1 MEGFRSGNADST
13 AFTISLFAPGTA
25 WDTPKAMLR
34 YSFGTARQT
43 ALTIAPAWVG
53 APAAAALAMALA
65 CFGCSAAAVPAA
77 TEAISGTARA
87 MAPTIAGAAAGL
99 MPTAAFTTFT
109 VVDCRSRVLAWET
122 RSAALTGSSA
132 AGTAVKTLSNGL
144 ALGASFAKELP
155 PTRRAIL
162 SKIHVIYFIIL
173 SRPP

>member
-43 ALTIAPAWVG
+43 AFTIAPAWDG
-53 APAAAALAMALA
+53 ASAAAALAMALA

-99 MPTAAFTTFT
+99 MPSAAFTTFT
-109 VVDCRSRVLAWET
+109 VVACRSRVLAWET
-122 RSAALTGSSA
+122 RSAALDGNSA
-132 AGTAVKTLSNGL
+132 AGTAVITLSNGF
-144 ALGASFAKELP
+144 ALGASFAKELQA
-155 PTRRAIL
+155 TRKAAPSKMVMIRFIGL
-162 SKIHVIYFIIL
+162 S
-173 SRPP
+173 